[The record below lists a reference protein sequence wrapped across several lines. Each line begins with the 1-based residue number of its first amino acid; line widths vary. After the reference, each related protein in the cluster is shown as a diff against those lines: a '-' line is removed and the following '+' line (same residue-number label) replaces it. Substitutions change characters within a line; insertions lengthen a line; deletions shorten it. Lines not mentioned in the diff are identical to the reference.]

1 MSPVGDG
8 AVCRMDAYHT
18 SGARC
23 LTAAGWGHV
32 ESHGNKT
39 WKAHSLLIFWMF
51 DVLLISLI
59 SLIWLTTLFCDKI
72 CNCWNNSS
80 YLPWLSTQAPH
91 VDSWT
96 TKFPSQDTESVRPA
110 GWVELFSKHTK
121 SWWALPSE
129 FRADE
134 AMRPNLSQE
143 VLERREQND
152 KGHFVNS
159 LWMFYVD
166 KENTWKETTREKR
179 RLHHI
184 TCTSWNLRHRT
195 LDAPGWKSEQ
205 TNNIVFQLGLH
216 HVNCCRNHQ
225 HCTWSFK
232 GGRSRTLAHVDSRA
246 DKLHTEATL
255 PWLLLLKG
263 LFTHSPGYKNYLPV
277 WLINGF
283 NSQLQFSLIFSHHGI
298 EIYWNYKLQRH
309 AAFAICSTILEM
321 RISCEGTHSRFQ
333 SDERLCF
340 LVAQQIR
347 RTSNVATSAW
357 HRFEETWDCFMGEIR
372 RWWHGYWRSATGRL
386 DSRIDNPMHGQ
397 GFWGATTK
405 SKPAEV
411 WNVIG
416 FIFSPQFGRSGVS
429 HSTTLPRNLKKLQAE
444 LYGVSTLERGR
455 NAARVV
461 PCGKDSI
468 RILIGLTG
476 RLCCGFHMISP
487 KDTQQLNIFPRRK

>member
-1 MSPVGDG
+1 MVRCHQSGTSC

-59 SLIWLTTLFCDKI
+59 WLTTLFCDKI

-96 TKFPSQDTESVRPA
+96 SQFPSQDTESVRPA
-110 GWVELFSKHTK
+110 GWVELFSSKHTK

-134 AMRPNLSQE
+134 AIRPNSSQE

-166 KENTWKETTREKR
+166 KENTWKETTRGKR

-184 TCTSWNLRHRT
+184 TCTSWNLRHRK

-205 TNNIVFQLGLH
+205 TNNFF
-216 HVNCCRNHQ
+216 
-225 HCTWSFK
+225 S
-232 GGRSRTLAHVDSRA
+232 
-246 DKLHTEATL
+246 
-255 PWLLLLKG
+255 
-263 LFTHSPGYKNYLPV
+263 
-277 WLINGF
+277 
-283 NSQLQFSLIFSHHGI
+283 NSQCARFGMASGTWGKYSGGH
-298 EIYWNYKLQRH
+298 E
-309 AAFAICSTILEM
+309 FA
-321 RISCEGTHSRFQ
+321 RFF
-333 SDERLCF
+333 D
-340 LVAQQIR
+340 
-347 RTSNVATSAW
+347 
-357 HRFEETWDCFMGEIR
+357 
-372 RWWHGYWRSATGRL
+372 GRA
-386 DSRIDNPMHGQ
+386 M
-397 GFWGATTK
+397 
-405 SKPAEV
+405 
-411 WNVIG
+411 
-416 FIFSPQFGRSGVS
+416 
-429 HSTTLPRNLKKLQAE
+429 
-444 LYGVSTLERGR
+444 LYS
-455 NAARVV
+455 
-461 PCGKDSI
+461 SI
-468 RILIGLTG
+468 NR
-476 RLCCGFHMISP
+476 
-487 KDTQQLNIFPRRK
+487 

>member
-1 MSPVGDG
+1 
-8 AVCRMDAYHT
+8 
-18 SGARC
+18 
-23 LTAAGWGHV
+23 
-32 ESHGNKT
+32 
-39 WKAHSLLIFWMF
+39 MF

-283 NSQLQFSLIFSHHGI
+283 NSQLQFSLIFPIMELKYIEIISCRGMPRLQYALPFLRCVLVVREHIPDFNLMKDLVSSLRSRFAEPQMLPPQRGIVLKKHGI
-298 EIYWNYKLQRH
+298 ASWEKLD
-309 AAFAICSTILEM
+309 ADGM
-321 RISCEGTHSRFQ
+321 
-333 SDERLCF
+333 
-340 LVAQQIR
+340 V
-347 RTSNVATSAW
+347 
-357 HRFEETWDCFMGEIR
+357 
-372 RWWHGYWRSATGRL
+372 
-386 DSRIDNPMHGQ
+386 IDG
-397 GFWGATTK
+397 
-405 SKPAEV
+405 
-411 WNVIG
+411 
-416 FIFSPQFGRSGVS
+416 
-429 HSTTLPRNLKKLQAE
+429 
-444 LYGVSTLERGR
+444 
-455 NAARVV
+455 
-461 PCGKDSI
+461 
-468 RILIGLTG
+468 
-476 RLCCGFHMISP
+476 
-487 KDTQQLNIFPRRK
+487 QQLVD